1 MYNPCP
7 TVLLVSLHSKVH
19 CEYTSSYALACDKAM
34 PYSFVLIHLYLVQ
47 LIGYLIARI
56 MINQLQIS
64 ICLPSLVIVWLL
76 CEFDAICLHA
86 FMSSQLNN
94 PYFHSA
100 CICFISSFPPLSL
113 PSFLFLL
120 LQKKSSTG
128 QIEDE
133 PDVQI
138 DISDL
143 SVDMQR
149 NDLNN
154 HAFLRNASSPAVTC
168 ATRHQHRPAKRYRSK

>member
-1 MYNPCP
+1 MWQSHAIFFCTYTPISGTINW
-7 TVLLVSLHSKVH
+7 LLDCKNYDKPVTNINLLAIPSYCLTSLWVWCHL
-19 CEYTSSYALACDKAM
+19 LAC
-34 PYSFVLIHLYLVQ
+34 F
-47 LIGYLIARI
+47 
-56 MINQLQIS
+56 
-64 ICLPSLVIVWLL
+64 LL
-76 CEFDAICLHA
+76 
-86 FMSSQLNN
+86 SSPLNN

-100 CICFISSFPPLSL
+100 CICFISSFPTLSL

-128 QIEDE
+128 QIQDE

-138 DISDL
+138 DMSDL